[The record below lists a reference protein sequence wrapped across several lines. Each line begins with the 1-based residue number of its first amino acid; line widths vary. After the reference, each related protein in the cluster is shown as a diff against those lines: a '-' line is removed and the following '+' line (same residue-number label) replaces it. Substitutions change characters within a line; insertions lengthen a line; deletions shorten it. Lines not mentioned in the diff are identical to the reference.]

1 MHLLLYKY
9 RIENFLRFFKNIIK
23 FYNEKKKNDCW
34 NVIRIVIYIYI
45 YINVYIYILYTIW
58 VWKFENICQFMIV
71 NTNFYNEIYIKY
83 LLWQKIFGLYLK

>member
-45 YINVYIYILYTIW
+45 YKCIHIYTI
-58 VWKFENICQFMIV
+58 
-71 NTNFYNEIYIKY
+71 YNMS
-83 LLWQKIFGLYLK
+83 LKI